1 MRVSSF
7 NGLYSAPRPFLQTL
21 TTVNVDYVFMHTDVD
36 ECATNNGGCAQTCT
50 NTVGSF
56 VCSCQ
61 SGYTLASNGLTCDGE
76 LLVLSTC
83 M

>member
-1 MRVSSF
+1 MHIMLVLLASSTSDYMHLSP
-7 NGLYSAPRPFLQTL
+7 NGNIIDGS
-21 TTVNVDYVFMHTDVD
+21 MHTDVD
-36 ECATNNGGCAQTCT
+36 ECATDNGGCAQTCT

>member
-1 MRVSSF
+1 MYLSP
-7 NGLYSAPRPFLQTL
+7 NGNIIDGS
-21 TTVNVDYVFMHTDVD
+21 MHTDVD

-56 VCSCQ
+56 VCSCP

-76 LLVLSTC
+76 LTEGIPTLIVDVDVQHNSI
-83 M
+83 

>member
-1 MRVSSF
+1 MHIMLVLLTSSTSDYMYLSP
-7 NGLYSAPRPFLQTL
+7 NGNIIDGS
-21 TTVNVDYVFMHTDVD
+21 MHTDVD

-76 LLVLSTC
+76 LTVLSTC